1 MAEEKDMTKIYVE
14 LKAKYDLPALNE
26 LDQEFCVGKLEE
38 TDFVLRSVINKMGDR
53 LEHVSRILGDIIQPE
68 NSLSHLYESEAFSD
82 DERKNI
88 FELYKKVSYYHTKL
102 LINDFEHDEESAAKL
117 INTTFKKWT
126 DIKKEFLKILD
137 KVREAWKNEKKSKLE
152 LGYFG

>member
-1 MAEEKDMTKIYVE
+1 MTEEKDMTKVYVE
-14 LKAKYDLPALNE
+14 LKARYDLPALNE
-26 LDQEFCVGKLEE
+26 LDKEFCVGKLEE

-68 NSLSHLYESEAFSD
+68 NSLSHMYESEAFTE
-82 DERKNI
+82 DEKKNI
-88 FELYKKVSYYHTKL
+88 FELYKKVYYYHTQL
-102 LINDFEHDEESAAKL
+102 LINDFDHDEESAAKL
-117 INTTFKKWT
+117 INMTFKKWV

-137 KVREAWKNEKKSKLE
+137 KIREAWKNEKKSKLE

>member
-1 MAEEKDMTKIYVE
+1 MAEEKDMAKVYVE

-38 TDFVLRSVINKMGDR
+38 TDFVLRTIITKMGDR

-68 NSLSHLYESEAFSD
+68 NNLSHMYESEAFTE
-82 DERKNI
+82 DEKKNI
-88 FELYKKVSYYHTKL
+88 FELFKKVSFYHTQL
-102 LINDFEHDEESAAKL
+102 LINDFDYDEESAAKL
-117 INTTFKKWT
+117 INMIFKKWM
-126 DIKKEFLKILD
+126 DIQKEFLKILD
-137 KVREAWKNEKKSKLE
+137 KIREAWKNEKKSKLE